1 MKYDYDFFE
10 FPQLWILNN
19 PLLAELEYDLMF
31 GRIITDYEKFLLSD
45 SNDDS
50 KGLYECIIHYFINK

>member
-10 FPQLWILNN
+10 FTQLWILNN

-31 GRIITDYEKFLLSD
+31 GRIITDYEKFL
-45 SNDDS
+45 
-50 KGLYECIIHYFINK
+50 

>member
-1 MKYDYDFFE
+1 M
-10 FPQLWILNN
+10 LNN
-19 PLLAELEYDLMF
+19 PLLAELEYDLAF

-45 SNDDS
+45 SNDDN

>member
-1 MKYDYDFFE
+1 MKYDYDFFL
-10 FPQLWILNN
+10 FTQLCMLNN

-45 SNDDS
+45 SNDDN